1 MGRIR
6 VARRAE
12 HQNYSLDSIDRMA
25 AILAALEQ
33 APEQNLEQV
42 ARASGL
48 NESTALRYLL
58 SLSKY
63 AFVERDEA
71 SGRFRLGLGLFR
83 LGMRSIGFRD
93 AVSVAEP
100 LMEELRRRFGESV
113 NFATRQ
119 RDQVILLHVLES
131 ASPTRKG
138 AKAGESDFWHASSL
152 GKALLAAMPTDGL
165 VPLLGDGPYEGYTP
179 NTIVR
184 AEELARD
191 LERVRGRGYAVDD
204 EESVEGLRCV
214 GAAIRDHTGAPQYA
228 LSVSGPKSRMPY
240 QRIEEIGG
248 VLVEVAAMVSYRLGA
263 Q

>member
-1 MGRIR
+1 M
-6 VARRAE
+6 ARRAD

-63 AFVERDEA
+63 AFVERDEV

-83 LGMRSIGFRD
+83 LGMRSVGFRD
-93 AVSVAEP
+93 AVSVVEP
-100 LMEELRRRFGESV
+100 AMEELLRRFGESV
-113 NFATRQ
+113 NLATRQ

-152 GKALLAAMPTDGL
+152 GKALLATMTSEGVAT
-165 VPLLGDGPYEGYTP
+165 LLGAGPYDGYTP

-184 AEELARD
+184 ADDLARD
-191 LERVRGRGYAVDD
+191 LERVRSRGYAVDD

-240 QRIEEIGG
+240 QRIDEIGAA
-248 VLVEVAAMVSYRLGA
+248 LIEAAAMLSHKLGA
-263 Q
+263 PVTTP

>member
-1 MGRIR
+1 M
-6 VARRAE
+6 ARRAD

-25 AILAALEQ
+25 AILGALER

-63 AFVERDEA
+63 VFVERDEV

-93 AVSVAEP
+93 AVSVVEP
-100 LMEELRRRFGESV
+100 VMEDLLRRFGESV

-119 RDQVILLHVLES
+119 RDQLLLLHVLES

-152 GKALLAAMPTDGL
+152 GKALLAAIPVEDVAGL
-165 VPLLGDGPYEGYTP
+165 VGDSPFDGYTP

-184 AEELARD
+184 ADELARD
-191 LERVRGRGYAVDD
+191 LERVRSRGYAVDD

-214 GAAIRDHTGAPQYA
+214 GAAIRDHTGAPQFA

-240 QRIEEIGG
+240 QRIEEIG
-248 VLVEVAAMVSYRLGA
+248 AALIEAAAVVSHKLGA
-263 Q
+263 P